1 MGFIK
6 ALRITVAVLLV
17 LVLAVIVRYFLT
29 RSSEGI
35 HVPVQSDDIA
45 QKNIEKKEKVELVEY
60 KVEDESLHVKADK
73 HYRGEDKEYHAEGN
87 VEIVFVKEREGRDV
101 ILYGNKVVYDKD
113 MTRFV
118 SSGQG
123 RAKFKDLVVESILL
137 KYDNEKEI
145 FSTESGVSFFSQK
158 LKGSARRMTY
168 QKRPERLRLQ
178 ENVRLHILPRDK
190 SSPPLEITGKKLDY
204 SEKNKKGKIEGGVEL
219 FRGESRASAEIV
231 KFEMYPDG
239 EQIKSLILEEN
250 AWASLT
256 EEEGRPH
263 TKEKKSSLFD
273 QNARRE
279 IEGKEIILIFF
290 QDPPILQEAKARGNS
305 SFKFFS
311 SDESF
316 TWVRAESGRFAFDR
330 EGELTEFH
338 ASKNARIVKQ
348 EVDPDETRLIEGN
361 VFIKERD
368 SDVLWVQGKGPYEA
382 KVSSRSSDVFAE
394 EMFISLDTNDLEAK
408 NGVKMIL
415 KAKEGE
421 EKPIGIFSEEQP
433 VFIQARDMRYFAEHK
448 RFLFNEKV
456 KAWQEERVLRA
467 GEIEL
472 FEETGQIFCRGR
484 VESTMPHT
492 TKEGEEEK
500 LKISSEK
507 MTYFPEENRVF
518 YQNTCSLTVKDVTL
532 QAQSISVHTGEQ
544 DTGIQKIVARTK
556 VVIVQKLGEAR
567 GEEAVYNPENES
579 LVILG
584 NPVLID
590 KDGGRTEGHKLTF
603 HMADDRILVENKDRE
618 RSVTVIKRER

>member
-6 ALRITVAVLLV
+6 TLRIMVAVLLV

-29 RSSEGI
+29 RSSGDI
-35 HVPVQSDDIA
+35 RVPVQSDDIT

-60 KVEDESLHVKADK
+60 KLEDENLHVKADK
-73 HYRGEDKEYHAEGN
+73 HYMGEDREYHAEGN
-87 VEIVFVKEREGRDV
+87 VEIVFVKEREGKDV

-123 RAKFKDLVVESILL
+123 RAKFKDLVVESVLL
-137 KYDNEKEI
+137 NYDNKREI
-145 FSTESGVSFFSQK
+145 FSTERGVSFFSQK
-158 LKGSARRMTY
+158 LRGSAQKMTY

-178 ENVRLHILPRDK
+178 ENVRLQILPRDE

-219 FRGESRASAEIV
+219 FRGESRGSGEIA

-239 EQIKSLILEEN
+239 KQIKILILEKN
-250 AWASLT
+250 AWLYLAGGES
-256 EEEGRPH
+256 PPSV
-263 TKEKKSSLFD
+263 KKSPLFD
-273 QNARRE
+273 QRASRE
-279 IEGKEIILIFF
+279 IRGEKITLKFF
-290 QDPPILQEAKARGNS
+290 QDPPVLQKMEAIENG
-305 SFKFFS
+305 SFKFIS

-316 TWVRAESGRFAFDR
+316 TWVQAESGRFDFDK
-330 EGELTEFH
+330 EGELTEFQ
-338 ASKNARIVKQ
+338 ASNNARIVKK
-348 EVDPDETRLIEGN
+348 EDDPDETRQIEGD
-361 VFIKERD
+361 VFIKKRD
-368 SDVLWVQGKGPYEA
+368 SDVLWVQGRGPYGA
-382 KVSSRSSDVFAE
+382 KVSSRDSEVFSE
-394 EMFISLDTNDLEAK
+394 EIFISLETNDLEAK
-408 NGVKMIL
+408 SGVKMIL

-421 EKPIGIFSEEQP
+421 GKPIGIFSKEQP
-433 VFIQARDMRYFAEHK
+433 VFIQAREMRYFAEHK

-456 KAWQEERVLRA
+456 KAWQEERVLQTD
-467 GEIEL
+467 EIEL
-472 FEETGQIFCRGR
+472 FEKTGQIFCRGR

-507 MTYFPEENRVF
+507 MTYFPEENLVL
-518 YQNTCSLTVKDVTL
+518 YQNKSSLTVKDVNL
-532 QAQSISVHTGEQ
+532 QSQSISVNLGEE
-544 DTGIQKIVARTK
+544 DKSIQKIVARTK
-556 VVIVQKLGEAR
+556 VVIVQEMGEAR
-567 GEEAVYNPENES
+567 GEEAVYDPENES
-579 LVILG
+579 LILLG
-584 NPVLID
+584 SPVLID